1 MHHTIKMPGV
11 ALQHFSRCIAAWI
24 VPRCSKSLMFN
35 DIFPCKINNLAPSVE
50 KAHPSVEKA
59 QGKINTP
66 YVEKAHPSVEK
77 AHPSV
82 EKAQ

>member
-1 MHHTIKMPGV
+1 MHQIMKLPGDAMQHFLRGV
-11 ALQHFSRCIAAWI
+11 AALIALH
-24 VPRCSKSLMFN
+24 CSKSLMFN
-35 DIFPCKINNLAPSVE
+35 DIFPCKINILAPSVE

-59 QGKINTP
+59 QAKIKP
-66 YVEKAHPSVEK
+66 PSVEK